1 MIDALLASF
10 QLSHVLPFLGA
21 ALGILLVDLLLSGD
35 NAIVIGMVT
44 RGLPKRQ
51 RMAGVILGALAAVG
65 MRIGFAFA
73 LAWIID
79 WLAGLYV
86 LGGLA
91 LLYIAFKMLKD
102 ASDDVAEEE
111 DAATSLFQ
119 AVVMITIADL
129 SMSFD
134 NVVAIAA
141 LAKGDVALMVFGL
154 LMSIPLVV
162 FGATLVQRLIDR
174 LPWVIWLGAALLG
187 WIAGEMIVK
196 DPIWGTTFHHA
207 FLPHFFEYLFGVFGV
222 IFVLAAGFI
231 NHLLSRPDEI
241 GLDPVH
247 SPAE

>member
-1 MIDALLASF
+1 MIDSLLASF
-10 QLSHVLPFLGA
+10 QLSHFLPFLGA

-51 RMAGVILGALAAVG
+51 RMAGVVLGALAAVG

-73 LAWIID
+73 LASLID
-79 WLAGLYV
+79 YMAGLYV
-86 LGGLA
+86 AGGLA
-91 LLYIAFKMLKD
+91 LLYIAYKMLKD

-111 DAATSLFQ
+111 KAATTLFQ
-119 AVVMITIADL
+119 AVVLITIADL

-141 LAKGDVALMVFGL
+141 LAKGDIALMVFGL

-222 IFVLAAGFI
+222 IFVIAAGFI
-231 NHLLSRPDEI
+231 NNILSRPTWEI
-241 GLDPVH
+241 TKAVNY
-247 SPAE
+247 PAE